1 MHGKTRLIRYI
12 TGFAVLVLAACAS
25 SALQAAPPAALAAA
39 KTTAEQLKQVR
50 VITVGSPSDAGLL
63 IGVAR
68 GYFEQEGMNLKF
80 DRISGG
86 AETVSLLATN
96 QVQVAGAALSA
107 GFFNA
112 VNRGIGVKVVADKGQ
127 SRNGWH
133 GTQWV
138 IRKDLWDSGELRGLK
153 DLKGKRMGI
162 NAPNTGAITDLMF
175 RDLLQAAGLKE
186 DDIKVVVLPYPDQ
199 LQALNNKAVDF
210 VLMIEPGKSI
220 AVERGLA
227 VLWEDSPEKGKNR
240 QVAVLMFSPQFLA
253 SEDSKR
259 FGVAYLRGVREFN
272 DAIAKNKNKSEII
285 QILTA
290 ASTVKNPKTF
300 ETRTG
305 LYYVDPD
312 GQIDWESVQ
321 AGIEV
326 GRRKG
331 WVKEDV
337 DLSRVRDDSVLKHA
351 LDKLGKY

>member
-1 MHGKTRLIRYI
+1 
-12 TGFAVLVLAACAS
+12 
-25 SALQAAPPAALAAA
+25 
-39 KTTAEQLKQVR
+39 
-50 VITVGSPSDAGLL
+50 
-63 IGVAR
+63 
-68 GYFEQEGMNLKF
+68 
-80 DRISGG
+80 
-86 AETVSLLATN
+86 
-96 QVQVAGAALSA
+96 
-107 GFFNA
+107 
-112 VNRGIGVKVVADKGQ
+112 
-127 SRNGWH
+127 
-133 GTQWV
+133 
-138 IRKDLWDSGELRGLK
+138 
-153 DLKGKRMGI
+153 
-162 NAPNTGAITDLMF
+162 
-175 RDLLQAAGLKE
+175 
-186 DDIKVVVLPYPDQ
+186 VVLPYPDQ

-240 QVAVLMFSPQFLA
+240 QVAVLMFSPQFLV